1 MKSNGYIGIVTV
13 KAVAPAGYKPRSI
26 SCKLGYLGKT
36 NKEGFKKKIEEEAL
50 RLFRDVIKDINP
62 DVDIRLSVTS
72 EIVGIWDFSIMDNGI
87 KVLKG

>member
-13 KAVAPAGYKPRSI
+13 KAVAPAGHKPRST
-26 SCKLGYLGKT
+26 SYKLGYLGKT

-50 RLFRDVIKDINP
+50 KLFGDAIREVNP
-62 DVDIRLSVTS
+62 DIDIRLSVTS

-87 KVLKG
+87 EVLKG